1 MSAMALLCRK
11 NELWQTNITTTII
24 ITMLLTLKRQGR

>member
-11 NELWQTNITTTII
+11 IELWQTNITTTII
-24 ITMLLTLKRQGR
+24 TMLLTLKRPER